1 MDKKPTDKDKKLAD
15 NLRANLLRRKAAAKP
30 KEKSEK

>member
-1 MDKKPTDKDKKLAD
+1 MADKQSEKDKKLAE

-30 KEKSEK
+30 KEKSGK